1 VRIIADKILLS
12 SLLAGSLFLTGCSIP
27 EENTKEEVKPTQ
39 ASIAE
44 TGESSGFFSSWF
56 GEGSDEV
63 TSVKETAETEESSG
77 FFSSWFG
84 DVEEPKK
91 QASNEKKNTIKSS
104 VAKKYPKLTSK
115 QKDIIAKIKIDAEA
129 ERKKRIEAVKVGNI
143 NAKVVAKIA
152 KKTRL
157 EDVEFSL
164 KEALDVLDEQSK
176 VEEQEL
182 AKVMQVELDDQIK
195 SLNIETKNNIL
206 KVKSD
211 TKTQRV
217 VAISSVEKKI
227 SDTQSEVE
235 SQLMKKALATEL
247 DRFYLFKEN
256 ERNLKEQYLS
266 KLSVT
271 KIELDKEREK
281 QLTIMRQNVRA
292 MKQSNQELLN
302 IRASELERHRVAE
315 ALEVEKR
322 VKAKNQAMINKLVA
336 KFKAE
341 ADEYNNTTRSKLVK
355 QEKAALTQITS
366 KYTKDK
372 SVRDAKEKAYKVGLN
387 AEIVEAKKSAGDK
400 MRSNLSSERDARIT
414 TIDNNLESS
423 IVKIYSDRKETLAAL
438 ESDNKVQYKQRKVD
452 LKAKYE
458 KDRKDLISQSK
469 KDKAKI
475 LSRAATRDRDL
486 LIKERR
492 EIEAINK
499 KIRSDIKVKSD
510 AVRAN

>member
-1 VRIIADKILLS
+1 MRIITDKILLS
-12 SLLAGSLFLTGCSIP
+12 SLLIGSLFLTGCSIS

-39 ASIAE
+39 AS
-44 TGESSGFFSSWF
+44 
-56 GEGSDEV
+56 
-63 TSVKETAETEESSG
+63 TAETEESSS
-77 FFSSWFG
+77 FFDSWFGGESDEVTNVEKIAETEESSSFFGSWFG
-84 DVEEPKK
+84 DGEDPKK
-91 QASNEKKNTIKSS
+91 QVSNKNKNTIKSS

-152 KKTRL
+152 KQTRL
-157 EDVEFSL
+157 EDVESRL
-164 KEALDVLDEQSK
+164 KEALDVLDKQLE

-182 AKVMQVELDDQIK
+182 EKAMQVDLNAQIK
-195 SLNIETKNNIL
+195 SLNAETKNNIIQ
-206 KVKSD
+206 VKSD
-211 TKTQRV
+211 TKDQRV
-217 VAISSVEKKI
+217 VAITSVEKKI

-235 SQLMKKALATEL
+235 SKLMKKALTTEL

-256 ERNLKEQYLS
+256 ERKLKEQYLG

-336 KFKAE
+336 KFKTE
-341 ADEYNNTTRSKLVK
+341 ADEYNNTTRSKLAK
-355 QEKAALTQITS
+355 KEKAALTQITS
-366 KYTKDK
+366 KYAKDK
-372 SVRDAKEKAYKVGLN
+372 KVRDAKEKEYKVGLN
-387 AEIVEAKKSAGDK
+387 TEIVEAKKSAGDK

-414 TIDNNLESS
+414 AIDNNLEAS
-423 IVKIYSDRKETLAAL
+423 IVKIYSDRKEALSAL
-438 ESDNKVQYKQRKVD
+438 ESDNKVQYKQRKSD
-452 LKAKYE
+452 LKVKYE
-458 KDRKDLISQSK
+458 KNKKDLINQAK
-469 KDKAKI
+469 KDKATI
-475 LSRAATRDRDL
+475 LSRARTRERDL

-492 EIEAINK
+492 AIEAVNK
-499 KIRSDIKVKSD
+499 DVRTEIKKKTSN
-510 AVRAN
+510 ASQ